1 LLNNPLELRTTTM
14 KTLKIEVIGPDPPC
28 VRCQTV
34 RRVAEE
40 AAERLESAGIKVEVE
55 KANILSK
62 EIIGKYGTLVSPAVA
77 IDGVVRIMGR
87 IPNEAEVEELVKAA
101 TEERTQD

>member
-1 LLNNPLELRTTTM
+1 M

-28 VRCQTV
+28 ARCMMV
-34 RRVAEE
+34 KRVAEE

-62 EIIGKYGTLVSPAVA
+62 DIIGKYGTLVSPAMA

-87 IPNEAEVEELVKAA
+87 IPNETEVEELVRAA
-101 TEERTQD
+101 TEERSQD

>member
-1 LLNNPLELRTTTM
+1 M
-14 KTLKIEVIGPDPPC
+14 KTLTIEVIGPDPPC
-28 VRCQTV
+28 VRCLAV

-40 AAERLESAGIKVEVE
+40 VAERLESAGIKVKVE

-87 IPNEAEVEELVKAA
+87 TPSEAEVEQLARVA
-101 TEERTQD
+101 TEERT